1 MRMIGPNKFVRGR
14 GYVNYLFGHDCEAFP
29 DIQIIV
35 VKRTNPRKKK
45 IFREKELRGTEGL

>member
-35 VKRTNPRKKK
+35 VKSTNPRKKK
-45 IFREKELRGTEGL
+45 DF